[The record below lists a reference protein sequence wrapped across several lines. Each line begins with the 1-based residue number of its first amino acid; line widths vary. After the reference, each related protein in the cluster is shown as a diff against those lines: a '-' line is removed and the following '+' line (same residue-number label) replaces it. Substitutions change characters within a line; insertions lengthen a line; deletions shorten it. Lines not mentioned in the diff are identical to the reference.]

1 MPFPDTRR
9 FAFVILAILTC
20 LAIVFILNI
29 SLGSVSIPPG
39 QVVRALTGIGA
50 EKASWE
56 NIILQFRIPK
66 ALTAVLVGSG
76 LGISGLLMQTMFRNP
91 LAGPFVL
98 GISSGA
104 SLGVALAILSG
115 MWMGVVLTQ
124 TGIAGSW
131 IITFSAFS
139 GALLVLLIV
148 ITISAKI
155 RDSMSLLIIGLMMGS
170 ATGALVSILQ
180 YYSKAESI
188 QAYLI
193 WTFGSLGGLTWGE
206 LWIFI
211 PVILA
216 GITGSWLLAK
226 PLNALLLGDQ
236 YAESMGMNIRNT
248 RFWIIL
254 ITSVL
259 AGTVTAFCGPIAFI
273 GIAVPHLT
281 RLIFNTTDHRFLL
294 PLVAVTG
301 AIIMLSC
308 DIVAQVPGQEYT
320 LPINAV
326 TSVLG
331 APLVIWIVYRRHDLS
346 SSFS

>member
-1 MPFPDTRR
+1 MSFPASSR
-9 FAFVILAILTC
+9 FSYLFPAILTGLAIL
-20 LAIVFILNI
+20 FILNI

-39 QVVRALTGIGA
+39 QVIKALTGLGA
-50 EKASWE
+50 DKTSWE
-56 NIILQFRIPK
+56 NIILQFRVPK
-66 ALTAVLVGSG
+66 AITAVLVGSG

-115 MWMGVVLTQ
+115 MWLGVVLTQ

-131 IITFSAFS
+131 IITFSAFA
-139 GALLVLLIV
+139 GAFLFLILVLV
-148 ITISAKI
+148 ISSKI

-193 WTFGSLGGLTWGE
+193 WTFGSLGGLTWNE

-211 PVILA
+211 PVTVA
-216 GITGSWLLAK
+216 GMLGAWLLAK
-226 PLNALLLGDQ
+226 PLNAMLLGDL
-236 YAESMGMNIRNT
+236 YAESMGMNIRKI
-248 RFWIIL
+248 RFRIIL

-281 RLIFNTTDHRFLL
+281 RLIFNTTNHRQLL
-294 PLVAVTG
+294 PMVALTG
-301 AIIMLSC
+301 GIIMLAC
-308 DIVAQVPGQEYT
+308 DIVAQVPGREYT

-326 TSVLG
+326 TSILG
-331 APLVIWIVYRRHDLS
+331 APLVIWIVYKRHDLS